1 LADPAARVPGF
12 GVVTPFDFPFPAAVK
27 TGTSRHFTDNWAVAV
42 TGGFTVA
49 VWAGDVS
56 GRPMEGV
63 SGVTGAGPLL
73 HRAAIVTAA
82 RYAPAALPSPETEG
96 LVPESV
102 CRVSGLLATRECP
115 GVREWFVA
123 GTAPT
128 VRDSWVRGGR
138 VRLPD
143 EYGAWVSQAGN
154 GFQLASVD
162 PEFVE
167 ERDRIDPG
175 AEARG
180 ERESARAMERVASVR
195 GFQIVSPADGDVY
208 RMPPGV
214 PADYATV
221 ALRAEGATGV
231 VRWFVD
237 GVPHD
242 ASRWRLRPGAHL
254 IRAVAA
260 TGTVTEVRIR
270 VEE

>member
-1 LADPAARVPGF
+1 
-12 GVVTPFDFPFPAAVK
+12 
-27 TGTSRHFTDNWAVAV
+27 
-42 TGGFTVA
+42 
-49 VWAGDVS
+49 
-56 GRPMEGV
+56 MEGV

-123 GTAPT
+123 GTTPT
-128 VRDSWVRGGR
+128 VRDTWVRGGR

-175 AEARG
+175 AESRG
-180 ERESARAMERVASVR
+180 ARESARAMERVASVR
-195 GFQIVSPADGDVY
+195 GFQIVSPADGDLY

-221 ALRAEGATGV
+221 ALRAEGATGA

-260 TGTVTEVRIR
+260 SGSVTEVRIR